1 MVSSSASIVVYRDGK
16 LSMGEAPSWWE
27 QDEWFSNAPTVTSLE
42 VGPIKAGLVGRSAP
56 EGYTVCLTGND
67 PQMDVR
73 MLWCPTEADYIEFLC
88 GPGGNFVSVCAQ
100 ILGADPLKRGS
111 WS

>member
-42 VGPIKAGLVGRSAP
+42 VGPIKAGLVGRSADRKS
-56 EGYTVCLTGND
+56 TLLNSSHSSVS
-67 PQMDVR
+67 R
-73 MLWCPTEADYIEFLC
+73 MPSSA
-88 GPGGNFVSVCAQ
+88 
-100 ILGADPLKRGS
+100 
-111 WS
+111 